1 MFLLELQVFF
11 INHVNTINHALDQFD
26 LRISQTMLVRNVIC
40 NTSLATRFTTGST
53 GLETHAVASGL
64 QSINGVLGPSGE
76 VDVDGCTHT
85 SSQVG
90 WARVDITEFGGDLEV
105 LARFSLDGISDS
117 LDTPGETLENTLD
130 ITTLLHGDDTELI
143 LLIDPDQESLGGIV
157 EDTTALGPVTLHTGN
172 LQVGV
177 T

>member
-1 MFLLELQVFF
+1 MHNFDASSKKQGKRLTSRIFLKL
-11 INHVNTINHALDQFD
+11 
-26 LRISQTMLVRNVIC
+26 
-40 NTSLATRFTTGST
+40 TSLATRFTTGAT
-53 GLETHAVASGL
+53 GLETHAIASGL

-76 VDVDGCTHT
+76 VNVDGCTHT

-143 LLIDPDQESLGGIV
+143 LLIDPDQESLG
-157 EDTTALGPVTLHTGN
+157 ALWKIPRPSGQSRSIPATFKFGSPDMKRK
-172 LQVGV
+172 
-177 T
+177 

>member
-1 MFLLELQVFF
+1 MDRGA
-11 INHVNTINHALDQFD
+11 HAG
-26 LRISQTMLVRNVIC
+26 
-40 NTSLATRFTTGST
+40 A
-53 GLETHAVASGL
+53 
-64 QSINGVLGPSGE
+64 
-76 VDVDGCTHT
+76 
-85 SSQVG
+85 QVG
-90 WARVDITEFGGDLEV
+90 GARVDVSKLGGDLEV

>member
-1 MFLLELQVFF
+1 M
-11 INHVNTINHALDQFD
+11 
-26 LRISQTMLVRNVIC
+26 
-40 NTSLATRFTTGST
+40 ATRFTTGST
-53 GLETHAVASGL
+53 GLETHAIASGL
-64 QSINGVLGPSGE
+64 QSVNGVLGPAGE
-76 VDVDGCTHT
+76 VNVDRSTHT

-105 LARFSLDGISDS
+105 LARFSLDGFTDS
-117 LDTPGETLENTLD
+117 CDTQGKTLENTLD

-143 LLIDPDQESLGGIV
+143 LLIDPDQEGLGGIV